1 VVATLHH
8 NCNRRK
14 DDDVG
19 LFDKFKKKATEL
31 AEDHGDQID
40 TGIDKAADFAD
51 DKTGGKYSDKIES
64 GAEAAKDFVE
74 KLDTD
79 D

>member
-1 VVATLHH
+1 MATLYQNSH
-8 NCNRRK
+8 RRK
-14 DDDVG
+14 DDHVG
-19 LFDKFKKKATEL
+19 LFDKFKKKAAEV
-31 AEDHGDQID
+31 AEDHGDKIES
-40 TGIDKAADFAD
+40 GIDKAADLAD
-51 DKTGGKYSDKIES
+51 DKTGGKFSDKIDS